1 MTTMS
6 KYSGP
11 NTTILGQDFVP
22 PAIHVRTGSFDNN
35 SLHSLKDSDQD
46 RLVRYAVRGIERPA
60 GIEEI
65 LAAAASAGVT
75 VEVHTDP
82 DAAAAAATELAKE
95 KLREQEGRIRPA
107 SWASFARAA
116 VEKQGFYAIAS
127 TTPRKG
133 LLSSF
138 YAKLAEIIAQRPS
151 E

>member
-1 MTTMS
+1 MI
-6 KYSGP
+6 KNSGP
-11 NTTILGQDFVP
+11 DTTIL
-22 PAIHVRTGSFDNN
+22 
-35 SLHSLKDSDQD
+35 LHSLKDSDQD
-46 RLVRYAVRGIERPA
+46 RVLRYAVSGIERPA
-60 GIEEI
+60 GIQEI

-95 KLREQEGRIRPA
+95 KLSEQEGRIYPA
-107 SWASFARAA
+107 SFAIIARAA
-116 VEKQGFYAIAS
+116 VEEQGFYAIAS

-138 YAKLAEIIAQRPS
+138 YAKLDEITAQRPS